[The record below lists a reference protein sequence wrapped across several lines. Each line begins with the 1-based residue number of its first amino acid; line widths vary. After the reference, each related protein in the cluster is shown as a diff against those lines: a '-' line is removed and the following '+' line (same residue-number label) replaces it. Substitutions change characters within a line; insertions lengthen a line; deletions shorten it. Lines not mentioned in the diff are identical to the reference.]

1 MILFQSFASS
11 FVHMKI
17 EPNDFD
23 MMQIY
28 DYVESFKASR
38 FYEQIKYQR
47 FKNMNEGYLHLNLI
61 EHNNKKKKLDFFIL
75 GGTYIRPF
83 ASSLVCEPRVSGI
96 MLDTTWKLFQNYVC
110 SISTLITH
118 NVGIPIGFT
127 FRIFWIYFHHL
138 KVNLKKKTF
147 LNKLEI

>member
-1 MILFQSFASS
+1 
-11 FVHMKI
+11 MKI

-23 MMQIY
+23 TMQIY

-61 EHNNKKKKLDFFIL
+61 ELNNKKKKLDFFIL
-75 GGTYIRPF
+75 GGTYITPF

-110 SISTLITH
+110 SISTLIIH

-127 FRIFWIYFHHL
+127 FSLIEDSLIYTDFFRIFQNAYGFAINDIIRIA
-138 KVNLKKKTF
+138 KSD
-147 LNKLEI
+147 